1 MNIGIDAR
9 PLSYHLTGIGYYL
22 KHTLDAL
29 QSFDNVNNYYLVSN
43 KAINYRLLNNRWE
56 KIEGRVDGQALS
68 SPWIQFF
75 CPWIARK
82 YQFDVFW
89 SPRHHLPLMLPFP
102 VKRVVTIHDLV
113 HLKYPETML
122 KKGLILERLL
132 MRRSLASADAI
143 ISVSE
148 ATAADV
154 WHYYP
159 DIPKRNVRIVYPG
172 VPQLKRQTT
181 PSALVD
187 GLPRNYFLFVGTIE
201 PRKNLRNLLK
211 AFERI
216 ASAENDLHLVI
227 VGGSGW
233 RDTSLKLFFEDYQFA
248 SRVIFTG
255 YVPRCTMQSI
265 YRRSICLVYPSLY
278 EGFGFPVLEAM
289 SCGVPVITSNRSS
302 MKEISGDAALLVDP
316 RDVAAIKGAMDRILT
331 DDILRKDLAGKSL
344 LRLQVFSWERCAKE
358 LMDIFDEVVDN

>member
-9 PLSYHLTGIGYYL
+9 PLSYPLTGIGYYL
-22 KHTLDAL
+22 KHILDAL
-29 QSFDNVNNYYLVSN
+29 QSFDDLNNYYLVSN
-43 KAINYRLLNNRWE
+43 KTINYQLLNNRWE
-56 KIEGRVDGQALS
+56 KIEGRAGGQALS

-89 SPRHHLPLMLPFP
+89 SPRHHLPLMLPFS

-122 KKGLILERLL
+122 KKGLLLERLL
-132 MRRSLASADAI
+132 MKRSLASADAI
-143 ISVSE
+143 ISVSR
-148 ATAADV
+148 ATAGDILK
-154 WHYYP
+154 YYP
-159 DIPKRNVRIVYPG
+159 DIPLRNVRTVYPG
-172 VPQLKRQTT
+172 VPQLKRRGTS
-181 PSALVD
+181 SALID
-187 GLPRNYFLFVGTIE
+187 GLPRSYFLFVGTIE
-201 PRKNLRNLLK
+201 PRKNIRNLLK

-216 ASAENDLHLVI
+216 APEKNDLYLVI

-233 RDTSLKLFFEDYQFA
+233 RDTSLKVFFENYQFA

-255 YVPRCTMQSI
+255 YVPRNTMKSI
-265 YRRSICLVYPSLY
+265 YQRSICLVYPSLY

-289 SCGVPVITSNRSS
+289 SCGIPVITSNRSS

-316 RDVAAIKGAMDRILT
+316 RDVAAIEGAMNRILT
-331 DDILRKDLAGKSL
+331 DDTLRKDLAGKSL
-344 LRLQVFSWERCAKE
+344 LRLQAFSWERCAKE
-358 LMDIFDEVVDN
+358 LVEIFNEVADN